1 MITATNYD
9 RGSRTQ
15 NFLISG
21 DTRHEV
27 EEEGE
32 RFIKARGFGYSPRV
46 NLPIKK
52 GDQWTARASC
62 WTSCD

>member
-1 MITATNYD
+1 MITSTNYD

-21 DTRHEV
+21 DTREDV
-27 EEEGE
+27 VAEGE
-32 RFIKARGFGYSPRV
+32 AFILSRGYGYSPRV
-46 NLPIKK
+46 NLPVKK

-62 WTSCD
+62 WTSC